1 MVSRIPGLVFRWV
14 LFVSSYIPI
23 FIMIF
28 LSNLKKFTLSEFQKT
43 WRLNPIFWWVL
54 IILTIVSLLI
64 LIFWLSL
71 LKRQARLKNRSI
83 KVDNYVLKDSD
94 VLNYFVTYIIPIL
107 SLKPESLPSIIMNLI
122 LIIIEGIY
130 FVGNNAVY
138 YNVMLI
144 AAGYHIYSFGD
155 GNIIITRLSKQD
167 LIFEKKDAKQIGT
180 TNIYYI

>member
-1 MVSRIPGLVFRWV
+1 MISKMPGLVFRWV

-28 LSNLKKFTLSEFQKT
+28 LSNLRKFTSSEFKKA
-43 WRLNPIFWWVL
+43 WKLNPVFWWIL

-64 LIFWLSL
+64 LIFWLCL
-71 LKRQARLKNRSI
+71 LKKQARLKNKSV
-83 KVDNYVLKDSD
+83 KVDNYVLEDSD

-107 SLKPESLPSIIMNLI
+107 SLKPESLPSIIMNLM

-144 AAGYHIYSFGD
+144 VAGYHIYSFGD
-155 GNIIITRLSKQD
+155 SNIIITRLSKQD

>member
-1 MVSRIPGLVFRWV
+1 MVGKIPGLVFRWV
-14 LFVSSYIPI
+14 LFISSYIPV

-28 LSNLKKFTLSEFQKT
+28 LANLNKFSLHELKKAWK
-43 WRLNPIFWWVL
+43 LNPVFWWVL
-54 IILTIVSLLI
+54 IILTVVSLII
-64 LIFWLSL
+64 LIFWLYL
-71 LKRQARLKNRSI
+71 LKKQAKLKNKSV

-107 SLKPESLPSIIMNLI
+107 SLKPDSLPSIIMNLM

-144 AAGYHIYSFGD
+144 ASGYHIYSFGN

-167 LIFEKKDAKQIGT
+167 LIFDKRDAKQIGT